1 MANTAALIRH
11 IIINERSF
19 IFNRKTDEFCTI
31 FMKKV
36 RKFHVCHAEGA
47 ICIIWQG
54 RDGMSLTELRSK
66 DVVNVDTGKKLGK
79 VMDIEFDAQTGC
91 VQAIV
96 VPGEFKISC
105 AIRGEKNGIIIPWE
119 RIVRIGDDVI
129 LVRFLPG
136 EMDS

>member
-1 MANTAALIRH
+1 
-11 IIINERSF
+11 
-19 IFNRKTDEFCTI
+19 
-31 FMKKV
+31 
-36 RKFHVCHAEGA
+36 
-47 ICIIWQG
+47 
-54 RDGMSLTELRSK
+54 MSLTELRSK

-96 VPGEFKISC
+96 VSGEFKISC